1 MRYYE
6 SLYIV
11 NPNYEQERL
20 DDVIKLVADKAIE
33 YGFSIINH
41 RIWGKKRLAYPI
53 EKHKYGSFILL
64 HFETESTGNL
74 GEFERFM
81 ILQKAILRN
90 QTVSLANKPEAH
102 VEDVPVQKEE
112 EKETV
117 DDSPAVIDTKEKSKV
132 ESEKNSEEGP
142 SIEEETVVET
152 EEGSAQN
159 KEEEK
164 VEPAI
169 EEETKE
175 TKEKSNVE
183 SEKNSEEGPSIE
195 EETMVETEEGSAQN
209 KEEEKVEPAIEEETT
224 EEVQE

>member
-20 DDVIKLVADKAIE
+20 DDVMKSVADKLSE

-64 HFETESTGNL
+64 HFETESTENL
-74 GEFERFM
+74 ERFERFM
-81 ILQKAILRN
+81 ILQKTILRN
-90 QTVSLANKPEAH
+90 QTVSLAIKPEAH
-102 VEDVPVQKEE
+102 VEDEPVKDEEQKESA
-112 EKETV
+112 
-117 DDSPAVIDTKEKSKV
+117 DDSSVAS
-132 ESEKNSEEGP
+132 
-142 SIEEETVVET
+142 
-152 EEGSAQN
+152 
-159 KEEEK
+159 
-164 VEPAI
+164 
-169 EEETKE
+169 E

-183 SEKNSEEGPSIE
+183 SEEDSEVKPVIE
-195 EETMVETEEGSAQN
+195 EEIVVETEEMSAQN
-209 KEEEKVEPAIEEETT
+209 EETEEKVELAIEEETT

>member
-20 DDVIKLVADKAIE
+20 DDVMKSVADKLSE

-64 HFETESTGNL
+64 HFETESTENL
-74 GEFERFM
+74 ERFERFM
-81 ILQKAILRN
+81 ILQKTILRN
-90 QTVSLANKPEAH
+90 QTVSLAIKPEAH
-102 VEDVPVQKEE
+102 VEDEPVKDEEQKE
-112 EKETV
+112 TA
-117 DDSPAVIDTKEKSKV
+117 DDSSVAS
-132 ESEKNSEEGP
+132 
-142 SIEEETVVET
+142 
-152 EEGSAQN
+152 
-159 KEEEK
+159 
-164 VEPAI
+164 
-169 EEETKE
+169 E

-183 SEKNSEEGPSIE
+183 SEEDSEVKPVIE
-195 EETMVETEEGSAQN
+195 EEIVVETEELSAQN
-209 KEEEKVEPAIEEETT
+209 EETEEKVELAIEEETT

>member
-20 DDVIKLVADKAIE
+20 DDVMKSVADKLSE

-64 HFETESTGNL
+64 HFETESTENL
-74 GEFERFM
+74 ERFERFM
-81 ILQKAILRN
+81 ILQKTILRN
-90 QTVSLANKPEAH
+90 QTVSLAVKPEAQI
-102 VEDVPVQKEE
+102 EDEPVKDEEQKESA
-112 EKETV
+112 
-117 DDSPAVIDTKEKSKV
+117 DDSSVAS
-132 ESEKNSEEGP
+132 
-142 SIEEETVVET
+142 
-152 EEGSAQN
+152 
-159 KEEEK
+159 
-164 VEPAI
+164 
-169 EEETKE
+169 E

-183 SEKNSEEGPSIE
+183 SEEDSEVKPVIE
-195 EETMVETEEGSAQN
+195 EEIVVETEELSAQN
-209 KEEEKVEPAIEEETT
+209 EETEEKVELAIEEETT